1 MRKIL
6 IVALS
11 LLLTPMTVNAGRGFA
26 GIDLIVANGIGTA
39 LDIPTGPLTISVWFY
54 ATAIDGSEHDLF
66 SHWQGTAG
74 SQWIIGIGAPCSGCG
89 ATTLNYSIGCCSAIS
104 GDYGS
109 CGIPSSNAWHNIVVT
124 TDASTG
130 YDAYLDGVGCGGAA
144 YHEHRTAGGA
154 NVNIGGYNGTANFK
168 GRLAEIGVWTA
179 ALNIHEISVLAKG
192 TSPNN
197 IRRSSLAGYWPL
209 YGAGS
214 PEPDYSGS
222 VNNGTLTGTTVVPHC
237 PCGFPT
243 GN

>member
-1 MRKIL
+1 MRKLL
-6 IVALS
+6 IVAL
-11 LLLTPMTVNAGRGFA
+11 LLLIPGAGNAGRGFT
-26 GIDLIVANGIGTA
+26 GSDLIVANGIGTA

-54 ATAIDGSEHDLF
+54 ATVNDGSEHDLF
-66 SHWQGTAG
+66 SHWQGAVAG
-74 SQWIIGIGAPCSGCG
+74 AQWIIGIGAPCSGCG
-89 ATTLNYSIGCCSAIS
+89 ATSLNFDIGCCSAIL

-109 CGIPSSNAWHNIVVT
+109 CGVPSTSVWHNIIIT

-130 YDAYLDGVGCGGAA
+130 YAAYLDGATCGGNP
-144 YHEHRTAGGA
+144 YHEYRTAGGA

-179 ALNIHEISVLAKG
+179 KLSVGEIKSLAKG
-192 TSPNN
+192 ISPNH
-197 IRRSSLAGYWPL
+197 IRRSSLVGYWPL

-214 PEPDYSGS
+214 PEPDYSG
-222 VNNGTLTGTTVVPHC
+222 NKGNGTLTGTTVVPHC